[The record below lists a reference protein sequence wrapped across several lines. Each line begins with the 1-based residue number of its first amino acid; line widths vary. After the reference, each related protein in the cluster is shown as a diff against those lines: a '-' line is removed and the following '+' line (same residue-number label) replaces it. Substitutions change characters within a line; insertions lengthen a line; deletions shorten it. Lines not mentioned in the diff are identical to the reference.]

1 MLAVEALLT
10 RNMNFID
17 NWTRGHLCDSLTK
30 SLVASS
36 LYAERYLSESKYKS
50 HLFGEGGSKIGQHS
64 GCGVVIAQHSYAGL
78 KSGEKRATGVEKTF
92 KSSVC

>member
-10 RNMNFID
+10 RNMNFIG

-30 SLVASS
+30 SLVVSF
-36 LYAERYLSESKYKS
+36 LYAERDLSESEYKS
-50 HLFGEGGSKIGQHS
+50 HLFGEGGSKVGQHS

-78 KSGEKRATGVEKTF
+78 KSEKK
-92 KSSVC
+92 KSNRGRKDI